1 MEVYRAV
8 VTFLI
13 LTGEMDF
20 CLSLFFIIL
29 CYIVG
34 YDVISVSK
42 LAINNPLISKEYSCD
57 FIH

>member
-20 CLSLFFIIL
+20 CLLLFFAIL
-29 CYIVG
+29 LVT
-34 YDVISVSK
+34 VSFPFQ
-42 LAINNPLISKEYSCD
+42 NQQ
-57 FIH
+57 